1 MWGVY
6 GKVWSRRTRKLSFR
20 LKKNFWHTLKAQKPQ
35 KLKIFKKRPKR
46 CILLQN
52 QKVCWLLTY
61 HDSFISTLQIYA
73 QKKEYK
79 RYHSNFYHI
88 DSTLTPH
95 RLSTGLASQITIL
108 LALIPLII
116 CEVWGSNQCDKN
128 WSDIFYILFFERIFV
143 MLIWKSRDKL
153 TTNTL
158 FGFVIIYR
166 YIDRYIDRYI
176 ETVLPMYFLKLV

>member
-1 MWGVY
+1 MSCGVSMERY
-6 GKVWSRRTRKLSFR
+6 DRGEQENLVLKIFR
-20 LKKNFWHTLKAQKPQ
+20 FKRIFWHTLKAQKPK
-35 KLKIFKKRPKR
+35 KLKIFKICRVGYRCKDMVQGSSFKYIFKFVCTYRISNEGSKCKNVKIRRVGYKSVNQENILRPKR

-95 RLSTGLASQITIL
+95 RLSTVLTPGGL
-108 LALIPLII
+108 
-116 CEVWGSNQCDKN
+116 
-128 WSDIFYILFFERIFV
+128 
-143 MLIWKSRDKL
+143 
-153 TTNTL
+153 
-158 FGFVIIYR
+158 
-166 YIDRYIDRYI
+166 
-176 ETVLPMYFLKLV
+176 

>member
-1 MWGVY
+1 MWGGY

-20 LKKNFWHTLKAQKPQ
+20 LKKFFWNTLKAQKTQ

-61 HDSFISTLQIYA
+61 HDSFISTLQIYT

-95 RLSTGLASQITIL
+95 RLSTGLASQIKIL
-108 LALIPLII
+108 VTLIPLII
-116 CEVWGSNQCDKN
+116 SEVRGSNQCDKN
-128 WSDIFYILFFERIFV
+128 WRDIFYIPIFERIFGR
-143 MLIWKSRDKL
+143 LIWRVGI
-153 TTNTL
+153 T
-158 FGFVIIYR
+158 
-166 YIDRYIDRYI
+166 
-176 ETVLPMYFLKLV
+176 

>member
-1 MWGVY
+1 MQS
-6 GKVWSRRTRKLSFR
+6 K
-20 LKKNFWHTLKAQKPQ
+20 Q
-35 KLKIFKKRPKR
+35 PKSGIHIWYY
-46 CILLQN
+46 CYYLILLFILQN

-116 CEVWGSNQCDKN
+116 SEVRGSNQCDKN
-128 WSDIFYILFFERIFV
+128 WRDIFYILVFERIDER
-143 MLIWKSRDKL
+143 LSRDHL
-153 TTNTL
+153 TTNIL
-158 FGFVIIYR
+158 FGFRKYR
-166 YIDRYIDRYI
+166 SFWAWKHKPKI
-176 ETVLPMYFLKLV
+176 F

>member
-1 MWGVY
+1 MFCLSFKKNWPHEPHQKPPKPTKKPKKLKISKYVVWGVY

-20 LKKNFWHTLKAQKPQ
+20 LKNFFWNTLKAQKPQ

-108 LALIPLII
+108 LALIPLRI

-128 WSDIFYILFFERIFV
+128 WSDIFYILFLSV
-143 MLIWKSRDKL
+143 YL
-153 TTNTL
+153 
-158 FGFVIIYR
+158 
-166 YIDRYIDRYI
+166 
-176 ETVLPMYFLKLV
+176 